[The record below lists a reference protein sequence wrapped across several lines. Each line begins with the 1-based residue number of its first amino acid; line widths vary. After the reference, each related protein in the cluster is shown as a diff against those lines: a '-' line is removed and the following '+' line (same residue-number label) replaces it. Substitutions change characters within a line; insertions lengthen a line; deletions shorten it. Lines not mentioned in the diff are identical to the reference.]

1 MKTSFNFRSVVFK
14 RAYRII
20 AETGCTMSAALTEA
34 WKRYRNY
41 RGEVVKELVSRIKG
55 FDQYYYMSDD
65 NRVYMKWSNI
75 KDDIR
80 KEMRALPG
88 FFVLAIA
95 NQLSNKNYIKSFI

>member
-1 MKTSFNFRSVVFK
+1 
-14 RAYRII
+14 
-20 AETGCTMSAALTEA
+20 MSAALTEA

-41 RGEVVKELVSRIKG
+41 RDEVVKELVSRIKG

-80 KEMRALPG
+80 KEMRTLPG
-88 FFVLAIA
+88 FFVSAIA
-95 NQLSNKNYIKSFI
+95 SQLKNPNYIKSFI